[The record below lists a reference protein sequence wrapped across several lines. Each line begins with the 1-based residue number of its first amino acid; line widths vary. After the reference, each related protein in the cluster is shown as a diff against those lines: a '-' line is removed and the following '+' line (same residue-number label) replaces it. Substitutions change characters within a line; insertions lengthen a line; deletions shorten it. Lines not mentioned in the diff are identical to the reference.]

1 MLLGQVICFLIAQLG
16 RPNPIVQ
23 GLAYVK
29 VFLNYDLEIQQTHFF
44 QFQSIVKKHNK
55 TPFSMVQPYL
65 DQIAPFLISRMC
77 SQPAL
82 FEEACRAMG
91 TPPSQFIRSNL
102 SRALPQLFA
111 NCEKAVLE
119 TVSKELG
126 MKTSILFLN
135 HSHAILAHVFL
146 YQDQTK
152 KALQFILKILEVGSQ
167 GALIDIVSVIK
178 SCLVPLLT
186 ELVVDFGDDNSN
198 NVSMVSMGFSSS
210 DSVQRLYR
218 PSLHF
223 RRCNGI

>member
-1 MLLGQVICFLIAQLG
+1 MRSACSEAKRTQNPSLLGQVVCFLIAQLG
-16 RPNPIVQ
+16 RPNPIIQ
-23 GLAYVK
+23 GLAFVK
-29 VFLNYDLEIQQTHFF
+29 VTLIYDLEIQQTHSF

-82 FEEACRAMG
+82 FEEACRAMA

-126 MKTSILFLN
+126 MKPSILFIN
-135 HSHAILAHVFL
+135 HSHAVLAYVFL
-146 YQDQTK
+146 NQDQTK

-167 GALIDIVSVIK
+167 GASIDIASVIK
-178 SCLVPLLT
+178 SCQIPFLT
-186 ELVVDFGDDNSN
+186 ELVINLGGDNSD
-198 NVSMVSMGFSSS
+198 NVSMVS
-210 DSVQRLYR
+210 LT
-218 PSLHF
+218 
-223 RRCNGI
+223 